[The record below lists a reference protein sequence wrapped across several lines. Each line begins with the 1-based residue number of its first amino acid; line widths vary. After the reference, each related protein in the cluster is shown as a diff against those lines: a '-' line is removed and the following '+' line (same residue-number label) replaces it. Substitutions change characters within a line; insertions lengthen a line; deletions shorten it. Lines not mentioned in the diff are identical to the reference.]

1 MVLPALLRPTR
12 AMAFPFLAV
21 LFPLLWFV
29 YRDAA
34 GVYRF
39 VTSLPR
45 ILAFVGAALIASYAA
60 AVVLGAAVGPADGSP
75 GRLKPL
81 RAPSNGALVVV
92 AVVSALLGLYL
103 LVDATGVVPGWLT
116 TVLAPAGIAV
126 GWPMLVAALATYA
139 VGNALGTELP
149 LIVEAGFIALG
160 IVASVAWLFGLA
172 SWFAAFATGRS
183 ATGHS
188 SAL

>member
-1 MVLPALLRPTR
+1 MPLPALLRPTR
-12 AMAFPFLAV
+12 AMAFPFAAV

-29 YRDAA
+29 YRDAT
-34 GVYRF
+34 GVDRF

-45 ILAFVGAALIASYAA
+45 ILGLVGTAVLASYAA
-60 AVVLGAAVGPADGSP
+60 AVVAGALFGPADGSP

-81 RAPSNGALVVV
+81 LAPSNGTLVVV

-103 LVDATGVVPGWLT
+103 LGDATGLVPRWLT

-126 GWPMLVAALATYA
+126 GWPMLVAILATYA

-149 LIVEAGFIALG
+149 LLVQAAFVAVG
-160 IVASVAWLFGLA
+160 IVASVAWLFVLGSA
-172 SWFAAFATGRS
+172 IAAFVADRS
-183 ATGHS
+183 ASGHS
-188 SAL
+188 PAS